1 MIRLVRNGRMVRCS
15 LESAVQACLRMIC
28 LASTFFVNLATL
40 AGLRILQG
48 CQIAQWRL
56 CGLNLMLPL
65 ASAAMCRLSIGADLF
80 LFFHP
85 QSESAME
92 E

>member
-1 MIRLVRNGRMVRCS
+1 MA
-15 LESAVQACLRMIC
+15 ESRRKCRPSM
-28 LASTFFVNLATL
+28 SEENTL
-40 AGLRILQG
+40 SQHILCQPGNTDTIMQG

-56 CGLNLMLPL
+56 CGLNLPLPL